1 MQMKQEL
8 RDQIQSHCDSRAA
21 FDKFASQYDRCADEK
36 ANFGCY
42 SPASNFRS
50 ANSDPLNRVLA
61 LIFLQIFCKFASLK
75 SQSHNSKGLCVYES
89 LAPQAASPW
98 IVKED
103 ANPTNLQLFPE
114 R

>member
-42 SPASNFRS
+42 SPASNQQI
-50 ANSDPLNRVLA
+50 
-61 LIFLQIFCKFASLK
+61 LI
-75 SQSHNSKGLCVYES
+75 
-89 LAPQAASPW
+89 
-98 IVKED
+98 
-103 ANPTNLQLFPE
+103 